1 MKLMPFSHFYW
12 EEKMRKEKKSCK
24 MFLTNLKNCAKM
36 RSRKKQSRESGKRVG
51 CINGTKRRHSVVS
64 NASNKLCPKALFATG
79 TYEEPLYPRGTDN
92 PAQKATDLNVVTDEQ
107 TLPRRRRFSPNLF
120 STFVPFTRAHYSD
133 NCKGLCTRRG

>member
-1 MKLMPFSHFYW
+1 
-12 EEKMRKEKKSCK
+12 
-24 MFLTNLKNCAKM
+24 M

-79 TYEEPLYPRGTDN
+79 TCEEPLYPRGTDN

-107 TLPRRRRFSPNLF
+107 TLPRRR
-120 STFVPFTRAHYSD
+120 
-133 NCKGLCTRRG
+133 